1 MLDVA
6 VVGVGPAGL
15 VAARCAALRGA
26 EVAVFER
33 ASQLVP
39 SCCAGLVSPRT
50 LPVLGVSERSVV
62 RAIFAVHVHAP
73 SGQSVELRARRPKGL
88 VIDRLA
94 LQDELLQLAQEA
106 GVEVHFSC
114 DVVDAA
120 PGHLIVQQEAA
131 TQTVEARVVIA
142 ADGPHSHVA
151 QALGLPS
158 PPVFVVAEQAELEV
172 DTAPI
177 DHVSVFFGQRTAP
190 GFFGWS
196 VPAQQGRIRVGL
208 ASTDRSMLTGCLDQL
223 LAKHFSS
230 AKELS
235 RTHAEIP
242 LGMPQRIVGDR
253 VLLTGD
259 AAGQTKPLSGGGLY
273 TGGACA
279 RLAGFA
285 AADAARSGSP
295 QTLLERYQERC
306 IGLIGREQAFGQSVR
321 ELFSRMGD
329 AEIDT
334 AMQTLGAQ
342 PLLDYLAEQAD
353 IDNFHQLA
361 NRLAREPQW
370 WGQLI
375 RLIPA
380 LLTQSPDSNTPT

>member
-1 MLDVA
+1 VLDVA
-6 VVGVGPAGL
+6 VVGAGPVGL

-26 EVAVFER
+26 QVAVFER

-62 RAIFAVHVHAP
+62 RAILAVHVHAP
-73 SGQSVELRARRPKGL
+73 SGQSVELRAGRTKGL

-94 LQDELLQLAQEA
+94 LQEELLQLAQEA
-106 GVEVHFSC
+106 GVTVCFSC

-120 PGHLIVQQEAA
+120 PGHLTVQQAEA

-158 PPVFVVAEQAELEV
+158 PPMTVVAEQAELEV
-172 DTAPI
+172 DTALL
-177 DHVSVFFGQRTAP
+177 DHVSVFLGQRTAP

-196 VPAQQGRIRVGL
+196 VPAQQNRIRVGL
-208 ASTDRSMLTGCLDQL
+208 ASADQDALAGCLDQL
-223 LAKHFSS
+223 ISDHFLY
-230 AKELS
+230 ARVHS
-235 RTHAEIP
+235 RKRAEIP
-242 LGMPQRIVGDR
+242 LGMPQCIVGAR
-253 VLLTGD
+253 VMSVGD
-259 AAGQTKPLSGGGLY
+259 AAGQTKPLSGGGLF

-306 IGLIGREQAFGQSVR
+306 VGLIGREQAFGQSVR